1 MEFFSS
7 LGKITTMKKIF
18 TLALALC
25 AVTYFASA
33 QVQPGIKAG
42 VNIYSLG
49 GDDVDVN
56 STVGL
61 HFGGLAHIHMSEV
74 LALQPELVFSMQGA
88 KAADNDDARLNLNY
102 LNIPVLLQYM
112 FGDGFRVQAGPQI
125 GFLLSAKQKLD
136 DTSVDVKD
144 GFKSIDFSIPVGIS
158 YKRASG
164 FGVDLRYAF
173 GVSNINDGDDK
184 ITNGGL
190 QFGVF
195 YQFGQ

>member
-1 MEFFSS
+1 
-7 LGKITTMKKIF
+7 MKKIF

-42 VNIYSLG
+42 VNIYSLV